1 MKFNLTKSAF
11 ALLLGLSVSLLSAIP
26 QPSYAANTGYYLDNL
41 DLPDIGDSSQSIINR
56 NEQYRLGYNAYL
68 NILRHGYVLDDPE
81 ANAYIQALGE
91 RVATGTNSPLG
102 SFKFFIFDSPSV
114 NAFAMPGGF
123 IGINVGL
130 FTLSQTESELA
141 SVVAHEINHV
151 TQQHIARTFE
161 GTRSFQLATAAA
173 MIAAIVLSGGD
184 GDITQAAVSAGLA
197 AGIERQVNFTRAHEH
212 EADRLAVTLLVQ
224 AGLDPQGMPMFFQ
237 RLDRLKNNY
246 SSELSG
252 FLLTHPLTTTR
263 VAEAQTRANFYKD
276 VKVRESSL
284 FGLIRERLR
293 VHSVR
298 EDQNPL
304 DLYTRSSDSLTQQY
318 GYAMALR
325 KAGYSRDAQRELKR
339 LRDNHEGQLL
349 FHLDYLRATATVDSQ
364 DALKEALEH
373 SRKLFPGNKMLSFRE
388 AEALLQ
394 LGQPR
399 EAREKL
405 QILKS
410 VKPDEPRI
418 HRMLAQSAAELQQR
432 IDAHIHQ
439 ADYYL
444 YQGATKE
451 AEKRLRTALEIPELG
466 AQEKARLKA
475 SLEHVLLVEKRLDK
489 R

>member
-1 MKFNLTKSAF
+1 MKNNCLKP
-11 ALLLGLSVSLLSAIP
+11 LSSLLTGFVLALTVALSSVAHAE
-26 QPSYAANTGYYLDNL
+26 SGGYYLDKL
-41 DLPDIGDSSQSIINR
+41 DLPDIGDSSQSVISQ

-68 NILRHGYVLDDPE
+68 NILRHGYVLNDPE

-123 IGINVGL
+123 IGVNVGL
-130 FTLSQTESELA
+130 ITLSQSESELA

-151 TQQHIARTFE
+151 TQQHIARSFE
-161 GTRSFQLATAAA
+161 GTRPFQLATAAA

-184 GDITQAAVSAGLA
+184 GDVTQAAVSAGLA

-224 AGLDPQGMPMFFQ
+224 AGLDPQGMPKFFQ
-237 RLDRLKNNY
+237 RLDRLKSNY

-263 VAEAQTRANFYKD
+263 VAEAQTRANRYKN
-276 VKVRESSL
+276 VEVRESTL
-284 FGLIRERLR
+284 FGLIRERLL

-298 EDQNPL
+298 DDQNPL
-304 DLYTRSSDSLTQQY
+304 DLYPHKSSNLVKQY
-318 GYAMALR
+318 GYAMALK
-325 KAGYSRDAQRELKR
+325 KAGYERDAQEELKK
-339 LRDNHEGQLL
+339 LRNNNEEHLL
-349 FHLDYLRATATVDSQ
+349 FHLDYLRATAAVDSQ
-364 DALKEALEH
+364 SALSTALDH
-373 SRKLFPGNKMLSFRE
+373 SRKLFPGNKMLAYRE

-394 LGQPR
+394 LGKPR
-399 EAREKL
+399 AAREKL
-405 QILKS
+405 QMLRAANPS
-410 VKPDEPRI
+410 DPRL
-418 HRMLAQSAAELQQR
+418 HRMLAQTAAELRQH
-432 IDAHIHQ
+432 IDTHIHES
-439 ADYYL
+439 DYYL

-451 AEKRLRTALEIPELG
+451 SEKQLRTALKIPELKP
-466 AQEKARLKA
+466 QEKARLQA
-475 SLEHVLLVEKRLDK
+475 SLDHVMLVEKRLEN

>member
-1 MKFNLTKSAF
+1 MKLPSIKS
-11 ALLLGLSVSLLSAIP
+11 LSALFL
-26 QPSYAANTGYYLDNL
+26 STTLMLTAALTNISHAASSGYYLDNL
-41 DLPDIGDSSQSIINR
+41 DLPEIGDSSQSIINR

-68 NILRHGYVLDDPE
+68 NILRHGYVLNDPE

-130 FTLSQTESELA
+130 FTLAQSESELA

-151 TQQHIARTFE
+151 TQQHIARTYE

-173 MIAAIVLSGGD
+173 MIAAIALSGGD
-184 GDITQAAVSAGLA
+184 GDVTQAAVSAGMA

-224 AGLDPQGMPMFFQ
+224 AGLDPQGMPKFFQ
-237 RLDRLKNNY
+237 RLERLKSNY

-263 VAEAQTRANFYKD
+263 VAEATTRANHYSG
-276 VKVRESSL
+276 VKVRESKL

-304 DLYTRSSDSLTQQY
+304 DLYPRSSKDLTQQY

-325 KAGYSRDAQRELKR
+325 KAGYSRDAQDELKQ
-339 LRDNHEGQLL
+339 LRSGNEEQLL
-349 FHLDYLRATATVDSQ
+349 FHLDYLRATASVDNH
-364 DALKEALEH
+364 DALKDALNH
-373 SRKLFPGNKMLSFRE
+373 SRKLFPGNKMLAFRE

-405 QILKS
+405 QMLKTVNPS
-410 VKPDEPRI
+410 EPSI
-418 HRMLAQSAAELQQR
+418 HRMLAQTSAELRHR
-432 IDAHIHQ
+432 INTHIHES
-439 ADYYL
+439 DFYL

-451 AEKRLRTALEIPELG
+451 AEKQIRTALRIPELKD
-466 AQEKARLKA
+466 QEKARLNA
-475 SLEHVLLVEKRLDK
+475 SLAHVLLVEKRLEK